1 MKCKVCGNSKQNKS
15 YMIREMMIGLR
26 EEFEYILCSSCGCL
40 QISEVPKNMLKYY
53 GKDYYSFSMKTNFK
67 HNKIKDYLTKQ
78 RDLYIVENQ
87 SNYLGQIINYMKP
100 ASSFV
105 KILSHLNITKNS
117 RILDVGTGIGVRM
130 EPLVNMGYNVLGI
143 DPYLEKDVINVNGLE
158 ILRKDIYEVEGQF
171 DLIMLNHVFEHLED
185 PAKILSKIND
195 LLSPNGKC
203 LIRIPIIPS
212 FAWEKYQEN
221 WIQIDAPRHFFIH
234 SNSSLE
240 LLSRKAK
247 LKIEKIIYDSIP
259 FQFIGSEL
267 YKRDISMKEGDFR
280 LNKENTLFS
289 VTELDEFIKKTK
301 ELNSSKNGDQAAF
314 ILTKM
319 S

>member
-1 MKCKVCGNSKQNKS
+1 
-15 YMIREMMIGLR
+15 
-26 EEFEYILCSSCGCL
+26 
-40 QISEVPKNMLKYY
+40 
-53 GKDYYSFSMKTNFK
+53 
-67 HNKIKDYLTKQ
+67 
-78 RDLYIVENQ
+78 
-87 SNYLGQIINYMKP
+87 
-100 ASSFV
+100 
-105 KILSHLNITKNS
+105 
-117 RILDVGTGIGVRM
+117 VGTGIGVRM

-212 FAWEKYQEN
+212 FAWEKYQES